1 MIASSHP
8 NGASAAPAPVQQHDN
23 DEELADLREENEHL
37 RSELAEKDAHI
48 RELELKLERIRTA
61 MA

>member
-1 MIASSHP
+1 M
-8 NGASAAPAPVQQHDN
+8 QQHDN